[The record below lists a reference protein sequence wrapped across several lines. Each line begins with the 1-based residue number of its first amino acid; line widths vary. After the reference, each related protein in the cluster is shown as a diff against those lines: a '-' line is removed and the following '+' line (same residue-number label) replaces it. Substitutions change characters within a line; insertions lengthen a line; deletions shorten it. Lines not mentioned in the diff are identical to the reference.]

1 MVLALEKREHQ
12 IEQSRRALREKDRML
27 ATLMSNLDGMV
38 YRCRNDDAWTMQ
50 FVSDGCFDLT
60 GYRPDELLH
69 NRLISF
75 EDIKHPEDRQRVR
88 EEIEA
93 ALSEKRRFFIE
104 YRIQCRNGDVK
115 WVWERGV
122 GIYGKRDAAV
132 TLEGFIENVTERK
145 LSTQALQQA
154 ERSFRS
160 IFENA
165 TEGIFQTSP
174 DGRFLNVNP
183 ALARIYGFATPAELI
198 ASVGDIQHQIYT
210 DPTRRTEFMSLADI
224 RMMHIPYKGSAPATT
239 DLIAGQVSVG
249 FPGIALVLPH
259 TKAGRLRALA
269 VTSAERFKA
278 MPDVPSIAEAGVPG
292 YAATLW
298 LGLLAPKGTPP
309 EIVQKLYDEIA
320 KVLRQPEVESA
331 YLATGTDVTISNP
344 EQFGRFVKAEYD
356 KWAKVIKAVDAQ
368 VN

>member
-1 MVLALEKREHQ
+1 MINHSAWTRGVPLAFAGLVGALPVHAQTYPVRPVRMIVPFSPGGATDVPARILAQRLSEAFGHQ
-12 IEQSRRALREKDRML
+12 IVIDNRPGAGGVLGADAVAKAPPDGYTLLLTATTHVISASLYKKLPYDAIRDFAPVMLIGSGPNVLTVHPSLPAKNVRE
-27 ATLMSNLDGMV
+27 
-38 YRCRNDDAWTMQ
+38 
-50 FVSDGCFDLT
+50 
-60 GYRPDELLH
+60 
-69 NRLISF
+69 LISLAKARPGKIDYASSGNGSAQHLF
-75 EDIKHPEDRQRVR
+75 G
-88 EEIEA
+88 
-93 ALSEKRRFFIE
+93 AL
-104 YRIQCRNGDVK
+104 
-115 WVWERGV
+115 
-122 GIYGKRDAAV
+122 
-132 TLEGFIENVTERK
+132 
-145 LSTQALQQA
+145 
-154 ERSFRS
+154 
-160 IFENA
+160 
-165 TEGIFQTSP
+165 
-174 DGRFLNVNP
+174 
-183 ALARIYGFATPAELI
+183 
-198 ASVGDIQHQIYT
+198 
-210 DPTRRTEFMSLADI
+210 FMSLADI

-269 VTSAERFKA
+269 VTSAERSKA

>member
-1 MVLALEKREHQ
+1 VLLAFPGLVGALPVHAQNYPVRPVRMIVPFSPGGATDVPARILAQRLSEALGHQ
-12 IEQSRRALREKDRML
+12 IVIDNRPGAGAVLGTDAVAKAPPDGYTLLLTATTHVISASLYKKLPYDAIRDFAPVMLIGSGPNVLTVHPSLPAKNVRE
-27 ATLMSNLDGMV
+27 
-38 YRCRNDDAWTMQ
+38 
-50 FVSDGCFDLT
+50 
-60 GYRPDELLH
+60 
-69 NRLISF
+69 LISLAKARPGKIDYASSGNGSAQHLF
-75 EDIKHPEDRQRVR
+75 G
-88 EEIEA
+88 
-93 ALSEKRRFFIE
+93 AL
-104 YRIQCRNGDVK
+104 
-115 WVWERGV
+115 
-122 GIYGKRDAAV
+122 
-132 TLEGFIENVTERK
+132 
-145 LSTQALQQA
+145 
-154 ERSFRS
+154 
-160 IFENA
+160 
-165 TEGIFQTSP
+165 
-174 DGRFLNVNP
+174 
-183 ALARIYGFATPAELI
+183 
-198 ASVGDIQHQIYT
+198 
-210 DPTRRTEFMSLADI
+210 FMSLADI

-269 VTSAERFKA
+269 VTSAERSKA

>member
-1 MVLALEKREHQ
+1 VINHPAWTCGVLLAFPDLVGVLPVHAQNYPVRPVRMIVPFSPGGATDVPARILAQRLSEAFGHQ
-12 IEQSRRALREKDRML
+12 IVIDNRPGAGGVLGADAVAKAPPDGYTLLLTATTHVISASLYKKLPYDAIRDFAPVMLIGSGPNVLTVHPSLPAKNVRE
-27 ATLMSNLDGMV
+27 
-38 YRCRNDDAWTMQ
+38 
-50 FVSDGCFDLT
+50 
-60 GYRPDELLH
+60 
-69 NRLISF
+69 LISLAKARPGKIDYASSGNGSAQHLF
-75 EDIKHPEDRQRVR
+75 G
-88 EEIEA
+88 
-93 ALSEKRRFFIE
+93 AL
-104 YRIQCRNGDVK
+104 
-115 WVWERGV
+115 
-122 GIYGKRDAAV
+122 
-132 TLEGFIENVTERK
+132 
-145 LSTQALQQA
+145 
-154 ERSFRS
+154 
-160 IFENA
+160 
-165 TEGIFQTSP
+165 
-174 DGRFLNVNP
+174 
-183 ALARIYGFATPAELI
+183 
-198 ASVGDIQHQIYT
+198 
-210 DPTRRTEFMSLADI
+210 FMSLADI

-269 VTSAERFKA
+269 VTSAERSKA

-344 EQFGRFVKAEYD
+344 EQFGRFVKTEYD

>member
-1 MVLALEKREHQ
+1 MIVPFSPGGATDVPARIMAQRLSEAFGHQIVIDNRPGAGGVLGADAVAKAPPDGYTLLLTATTHVISASLYKKLPYDAIRDFAPVMLIGSGPNVLA
-12 IEQSRRALREKDRML
+12 
-27 ATLMSNLDGMV
+27 V
-38 YRCRNDDAWTMQ
+38 
-50 FVSDGCFDLT
+50 
-60 GYRPDELLH
+60 
-69 NRLISF
+69 
-75 EDIKHPEDRQRVR
+75 HPSLPAKNVR
-88 EEIEA
+88 
-93 ALSEKRRFFIE
+93 
-104 YRIQCRNGDVK
+104 
-115 WVWERGV
+115 
-122 GIYGKRDAAV
+122 
-132 TLEGFIENVTERK
+132 
-145 LSTQALQQA
+145 
-154 ERSFRS
+154 
-160 IFENA
+160 
-165 TEGIFQTSP
+165 
-174 DGRFLNVNP
+174 
-183 ALARIYGFATPAELI
+183 ELI
-198 ASVGDIQHQIYT
+198 ALAKARPGKIDYASSGNGSAQHLFGAL
-210 DPTRRTEFMSLADI
+210 FMSLADI

-269 VTSAERFKA
+269 VTSAERSKA

>member
-1 MVLALEKREHQ
+1 VLA
-12 IEQSRRALREKDRML
+12 
-27 ATLMSNLDGMV
+27 V
-38 YRCRNDDAWTMQ
+38 
-50 FVSDGCFDLT
+50 
-60 GYRPDELLH
+60 
-69 NRLISF
+69 
-75 EDIKHPEDRQRVR
+75 HPSLPAKNVR
-88 EEIEA
+88 
-93 ALSEKRRFFIE
+93 
-104 YRIQCRNGDVK
+104 
-115 WVWERGV
+115 
-122 GIYGKRDAAV
+122 
-132 TLEGFIENVTERK
+132 
-145 LSTQALQQA
+145 
-154 ERSFRS
+154 
-160 IFENA
+160 
-165 TEGIFQTSP
+165 
-174 DGRFLNVNP
+174 
-183 ALARIYGFATPAELI
+183 ELI
-198 ASVGDIQHQIYT
+198 ALAKARPGKIDYASSGNGSAQHLFGAL
-210 DPTRRTEFMSLADI
+210 FMSLADI

-269 VTSAERFKA
+269 VTSAERSKA

>member
-1 MVLALEKREHQ
+1 MINHPAWTRGVPLAFAGLVGALQVHAQNYPVRPVRMIVPFSPGGATDVPARILAQRLSEALGHQIVIDNRPGAGAVLGTDAVAKAPPDGYTLLLTATTHVISASLYKKLPYDAIRDFAPVMLIGSGPNVLA
-12 IEQSRRALREKDRML
+12 
-27 ATLMSNLDGMV
+27 V
-38 YRCRNDDAWTMQ
+38 
-50 FVSDGCFDLT
+50 
-60 GYRPDELLH
+60 
-69 NRLISF
+69 
-75 EDIKHPEDRQRVR
+75 HPSLPAKNVR
-88 EEIEA
+88 
-93 ALSEKRRFFIE
+93 
-104 YRIQCRNGDVK
+104 
-115 WVWERGV
+115 
-122 GIYGKRDAAV
+122 
-132 TLEGFIENVTERK
+132 
-145 LSTQALQQA
+145 
-154 ERSFRS
+154 
-160 IFENA
+160 
-165 TEGIFQTSP
+165 
-174 DGRFLNVNP
+174 
-183 ALARIYGFATPAELI
+183 ELI
-198 ASVGDIQHQIYT
+198 ALAKARPGKIDYASSGNGSAQHLFGAL
-210 DPTRRTEFMSLADI
+210 FMSLADI

-259 TKAGRLRALA
+259 TTAGRLRALA
-269 VTSAERFKA
+269 VTSAERSKA